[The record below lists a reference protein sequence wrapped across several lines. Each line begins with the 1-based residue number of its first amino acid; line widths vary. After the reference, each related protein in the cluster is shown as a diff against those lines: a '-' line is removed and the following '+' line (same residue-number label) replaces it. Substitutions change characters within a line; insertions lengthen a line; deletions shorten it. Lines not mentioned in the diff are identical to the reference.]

1 MNRRE
6 VLRLSGAG
14 LVAGSMG
21 VTLLSSRSAFAADF
35 RSSDTHP
42 PDYPTVKAVEEMGRL
57 MKERSGGKMSLQVFH
72 SAQLGEEKDTIE
84 QTKIGALQ
92 FNRVNMAPF
101 NGIVPESAVPA
112 LPFVFRSTEHMRTV
126 MDGKIGD
133 DILAAFEP
141 HGFIG
146 LCFYDSGA
154 RSFYNRLR
162 PIHTPADMKG
172 MKIRVIQSDIFVGLV
187 QALGANATPMPYGEV
202 YTALKTGVIDG
213 AENNWPSYES
223 SHHYEVA
230 KFYSLDQHS
239 LSPEIFVMSKV
250 AWDKLDAKEKEIVK
264 SSAKDSVPYMRKL
277 WDEREK
283 KSEGIVRAAGC
294 EIIPKLDK
302 KPFQDAMRP
311 VYDRFVT
318 SDKMKSLVKRIQDA
332 PDT

>member
-1 MNRRE
+1 
-6 VLRLSGAG
+6 
-14 LVAGSMG
+14 
-21 VTLLSSRSAFAADF
+21 
-35 RSSDTHP
+35 
-42 PDYPTVKAVEEMGRL
+42 

-101 NGIVPESAVPA
+101 NGIVPESGIPA
-112 LPFVFRSTEHMRTV
+112 LPFVFRSTQHMRAV

-154 RSFYNRLR
+154 RSFYNRER

-172 MKIRVIQSDIFVGLV
+172 MKIRLIQSDIFVALV

-223 SHHYEVA
+223 SRHFEVA
-230 KFYSLDQHS
+230 KHYSLDEHS

-250 AWDKLDAKEKEIVK
+250 AWDKLSAKEKEIVK
-264 SSAKDSVPYMRKL
+264 SSAKDSVPFMRKL
-277 WDEREK
+277 WDAQEK
-283 KSEGIVRAAGC
+283 KSEAAVRAAPASC
-294 EIIPKLDK
+294 RSM
-302 KPFQDAMRP
+302 A
-311 VYDRFVT
+311 
-318 SDKMKSLVKRIQDA
+318 A
-332 PDT
+332 

>member
-21 VTLLSSRSAFAADF
+21 VTLLSSRPAFAQSF
-35 RSSDTHP
+35 RSADVHP

-57 MKERSGGKMSLQVFH
+57 MKERSNGRLSLQVFH
-72 SAQLGEEKDTIE
+72 SGQLGDEKDTIE

-92 FNRVNMAPF
+92 FNRINMAPF
-101 NGIVPESAVPA
+101 NGIVPESAVPS
-112 LPFVFRSTEHMRTV
+112 LPFVFRSTQHMRTV
-126 MDGKIGD
+126 MDGKVGE

-141 HGFIG
+141 HGFVG

-162 PIHTPADMKG
+162 PITKPDDMKG
-172 MKIRVIQSDIFVGLV
+172 MKIRVIPSDIFVALV

-223 SHHYEVA
+223 SRHFEVA
-230 KFYSLDQHS
+230 KHYSLNQHS
-239 LSPEIFVMSKV
+239 MSPEVLVMSKI
-250 AWDKLDAKEKEIVK
+250 AWSKLSAADKEIVK
-264 SSAKDSVPYMRKL
+264 SSAKDSVVLMRKL

-283 KSEGIVRAAGC
+283 KSESAVRAAGC
-294 EIIPKLDK
+294 QIVEKIDK
-302 KPFQDAMRP
+302 KPFQDAMKP

-318 SDKMKSLVKRIQDA
+318 SDKMKALVKRIQDTA
-332 PDT
+332 DA